1 MARFDPNTYPDRLAF
16 VANARRMQ
24 QAEIVRVFGAA
35 VAWLRQ
41 VQLSGIRVEK
51 VSATKQEFLR
61 HTADF
66 DKVVVRDSRA
76 RPIWA
81 RHYEI
86 GTNRP
91 IFAGRDGV
99 KKYALAEI
107 ERERRTGTAWYG
119 NWPQK
124 LIEQEYPEWRKKA
137 SGANQ

>member
-1 MARFDPNTYPDRLAF
+1 
-16 VANARRMQ
+16 
-24 QAEIVRVFGAA
+24 
-35 VAWLRQ
+35 

-51 VSATKQEFLR
+51 VKAPPQEFLR

-66 DKVVVRDSRA
+66 DTVVVADSKA
-76 RPIWA
+76 PVLWA

-119 NWPQK
+119 N
-124 LIEQEYPEWRKKA
+124 
-137 SGANQ
+137 